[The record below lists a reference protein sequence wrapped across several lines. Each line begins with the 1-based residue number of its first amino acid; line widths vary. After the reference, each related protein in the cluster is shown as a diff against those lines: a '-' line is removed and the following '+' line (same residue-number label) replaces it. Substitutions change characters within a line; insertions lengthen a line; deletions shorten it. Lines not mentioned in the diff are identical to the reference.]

1 MTAAIIDYNALQ
13 VIKSLESP
21 KKNLLKQFIL
31 VGRAV
36 PKKRPRVTNRGIA
49 YMPKNYS
56 ISQNQLI
63 AQFEKQK
70 SSKWEPLSYCFLEV
84 DLIGG
89 FRGDLDNIVGAYLD
103 AMVKAKVI
111 VDDRLSVVKSLSVQH
126 FSGLLKTPTAVVRIL
141 V

>member
-1 MTAAIIDYNALQ
+1 MGSSAIDFNALK
-13 VIKSLESP
+13 VIKSLEP
-21 KKNLLKQFIL
+21 MPRTLLKRFIL

-56 ISQNQLI
+56 ISQAQLI
-63 AQFEKQK
+63 TQFEKQK
-70 SSKWEPLSYCFLEV
+70 SSKWESLSYCFLEV

-89 FRGDLDNIVGAYLD
+89 FRGDLDNIVGSYLD
-103 AMVKAKVI
+103 AMVKAKI
-111 VDDRLSVVKSLSVQH
+111 IIDDRLSVVKSLSVQH
-126 FSGLLKTPTAVVRIL
+126 FSGLLKTPTAVVRIF